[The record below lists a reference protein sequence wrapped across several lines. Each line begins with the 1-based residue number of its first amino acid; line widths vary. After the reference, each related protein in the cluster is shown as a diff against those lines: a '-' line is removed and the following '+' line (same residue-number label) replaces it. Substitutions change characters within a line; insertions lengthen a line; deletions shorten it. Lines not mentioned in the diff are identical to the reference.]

1 MKEYLTDKQL
11 YDIQCA
17 IYNDD
22 NKALLEALP
31 QTVGDTFEGE
41 IFETVTKD
49 KRWTFIG
56 DTEYILTEDG
66 LVFHS
71 RFQRIIK
78 IIFSPHRLYT
88 TIKGTSYY
96 LDEIFEEKGWPYD
109 YNTILNFYKDKGY
122 GMYVN
127 KRYRKLYDTM

>member
-49 KRWTFIG
+49 KRWTIIG
-56 DTEYILTEDG
+56 GTEYILTEDG
-66 LVFHS
+66 F
-71 RFQRIIK
+71 
-78 IIFSPHRLYT
+78 FS
-88 TIKGTSYY
+88 K
-96 LDEIFEEKGWPYD
+96 
-109 YNTILNFYKDKGY
+109 NYK
-122 GMYVN
+122 N
-127 KRYRKLYDTM
+127 NLQST